1 VREVK
6 GTGFQINFK
15 ELNNLD
21 VTQSQWEAK
30 VKALKDLLTH
40 HLKEE
45 EEELLEGRKIFVT
58 QGRKSLQ
65 ICICRKSKS
74 FKRRFP
80 SQRLQWR
87 QNCKTI
93 DEGQRMSNMSYNI
106 AHFIGELSVVGYGML
121 DIQKLNFTQL
131 LLLSC

>member
-1 VREVK
+1 
-6 GTGFQINFK
+6 
-15 ELNNLD
+15 
-21 VTQSQWEAK
+21 
-30 VKALKDLLTH
+30 
-40 HLKEE
+40 
-45 EEELLEGRKIFVT
+45 VT
-58 QGRKSLQ
+58 QGRKSY
-65 ICICRKSKS
+65 RSVFAEKARG

-80 SQRLQWR
+80 SQRDQWR

-131 LLLSC
+131 LLSC